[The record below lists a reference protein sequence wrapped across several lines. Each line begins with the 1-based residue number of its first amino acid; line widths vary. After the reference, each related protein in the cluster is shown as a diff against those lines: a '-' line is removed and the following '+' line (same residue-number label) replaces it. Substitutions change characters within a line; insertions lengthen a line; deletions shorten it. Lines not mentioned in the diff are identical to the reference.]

1 MSETP
6 STCVFCARD
15 SQVVPLI
22 TAEFKGQSFRIC
34 SQHLPVLIHD
44 PSQLAGK
51 LSGAEKLAPSDYH
64 D

>member
-6 STCVFCARD
+6 STCVFCGRD
-15 SQVVPLI
+15 SEAVPLI
-22 TAEFKGQSFRIC
+22 TAEFKGQQFQIC

-44 PSQLAGK
+44 PSQLVGK